1 MAGPPNI
8 DPTQI
13 QWSGK
18 GGREQAKG
26 QQESRGR
33 DIDIKTGEA
42 KLPYIRPEA
51 EASLE
56 GKQMDLRFKPLAQS
70 ESLRNNFFGNK
81 QVMIYNKSIP
91 ELVAALNSSPTPEGD
106 LTLLYTAAKLSDPD
120 SAVREGE
127 QKLWAEIMPIIE
139 SYAAKFGKQVLNGG
153 TFSDEAREGIRKEL
167 ISRVSAY
174 GSAYDR
180 TRREYTATAKRY
192 GLPPEDVVGEHAG
205 APFYQDLLRYD
216 QTQGLAKRIKA
227 NGGAT
232 RPPEGE
238 QSSTPQG
245 QPIQGKRFT
254 PEQEQAIL
262 AQIRSPDFNPE
273 AVADTMASY
282 WAEVGGI
289 QPGDVPSYRES
300 VLGSLRELEG
310 LTPEQRAAT
319 AGFDYSAVDK
329 MAADNA
335 TIGENL
341 VQTGRNIPE
350 SAASLVQG
358 VAALPVDAA
367 ASLFTGERLGTFKS
381 MTDLAAEA
389 VKAAGGSEA
398 DTPTIDAFAQALS
411 DRYGS
416 LDALRQTAVTD
427 PLGLAGDVSMLFTG
441 GGTAAARAPGAIG
454 RAGEVLATAGRAI
467 DPLSAGVAAV
477 AEGVPAA
484 ARALPDGLA
493 TGARDFATE
502 IVGFPSGVGG
512 AAIRE
517 ATAAGFERG
526 KAGAPTA
533 ASEAFTQNLRNPG
546 SRVDETIRYA
556 RDGLSA
562 LREQAS
568 RAYEA
573 GMQQFGRNP
582 APLDLTGVTQRLARM
597 KPRNYDAMLGAP
609 NRPSSHVAWDN
620 INATVQHYVAQAA
633 QDPNLLLPMQVDA
646 FKQDLYDVGSRIG
659 GAYDRDA
666 ARVAGEAYNAVKD
679 ELVRHD
685 PIYADTMRGYEA
697 ASNEVRQLENSFGLA
712 AARGKEPN
720 IESASRR
727 LQSIFRNN
735 ANTNYGYR
743 AAQGER
749 LAELDPSGMLMPS
762 LAGQTAS
769 TWTPRR
775 LQSASVVPLAY
786 LGGPSAVP
794 LLATSSPRLMGEAS
808 YGLGRL
814 AGTGARVAEP
824 AVDMGLDSLA
834 KAYDIYSDNPGKI
847 LALARTG
854 QTLQETEEE
863 RKRELLRRYQLSL
876 PSDEQEAVDFYAGGR

>member
-1 MAGPPNI
+1 MAGPQSI
-8 DPTQI
+8 DPSKIEWQGSAGRTQT
-13 QWSGK
+13 K
-18 GGREQAKG
+18 GEQEEKGRG
-26 QQESRGR
+26 LNIQES
-33 DIDIKTGEA
+33 EA
-42 KLPYIRPEA
+42 KLPYIKPDA

-56 GKQMDLRFKPLAQS
+56 GKKMDLRFKPLAQS
-70 ESLRNNFFGNK
+70 EGLRNNFAGNK
-81 QVMIYNKSIP
+81 QVVVYSKSIP
-91 ELVAALNSSPTPEGD
+91 ELAAALNSAPTPEGD

-127 QKLWAEIMPIIE
+127 QKLWADIMPVIE
-139 SYAAKFGKQVLNGG
+139 SYATKFGKQVLGGG
-153 TFSDEAREGIRKEL
+153 TFSDESRVRIRREL
-167 ISRVSAY
+167 ISRVAAY

-180 TRREYTATAKRY
+180 VRRDYTRTAERY

-205 APFYQDLLRYD
+205 APFLPALAKYD
-216 QTQGLAKRIKA
+216 QAQILTKRIKA
-227 NGGAT
+227 NGGTT
-232 RPPEGE
+232 RPPEE
-238 QSSTPQG
+238 MSNTPQG

-254 PEQEQAIL
+254 PEQEADIL
-262 AQIRSPDFNPE
+262 GQIRSPDFNPE
-273 AVADTMASY
+273 TVADTMAGY
-282 WAEVGGI
+282 WATAGGI
-289 QPGDVPSYRES
+289 GPEDVPAYRES
-300 VLGSLRELEG
+300 VLGNLRELEG

-335 TIGENL
+335 TVGENL

-350 SAASLVQG
+350 SAANLIQG

-381 MTDLAAEA
+381 MTDLATEA

-398 DTPTIDAFAQALS
+398 DTPTIDAFTQVLS

-416 LDALRQTAVTD
+416 LDALKQTAITD
-427 PLGLAGDVSMLFTG
+427 PIGLAGDVSMIFTG
-441 GGTAAARAPGAIG
+441 GGTALAKAPGAIG
-454 RAGEVLATAGRAI
+454 RAGEALATVGRNADPLRAI
-467 DPLSAGVAAV
+467 VELGT
-477 AEGVPAA
+477 EQIPAA
-484 ARALPDGLA
+484 AGALPSGLA
-493 TGARDFATE
+493 TGARDLATE
-502 IVGFPSGVGG
+502 VAAFPSGIGG
-512 AAIRE
+512 AALRE
-517 ATAAGFERG
+517 AAGAGFDRG
-526 KAGAPTA
+526 RAGAPTV
-533 ASEAFTQNLRNPG
+533 ASEAFTENMRRPG
-546 SRVDETIRYA
+546 SRVEETVRYA
-556 RDGLSA
+556 RDGLA
-562 LREQAS
+562 NLREQAS

-582 APLDLTGVTQRLARM
+582 APLDLTGVQQRLARM
-597 KPRNYDAMLGAP
+597 RPRNYDAMLGAP

-620 INATVQHYVAQAA
+620 INNTVQHYEAQAA
-633 QDPNLLLPMQVDA
+633 QNPDLLLPMQVDA

-727 LQSIFRNN
+727 LQSVFRNN

-743 AAQGER
+743 TAQGER
-749 LAELDPSGMLMPS
+749 LAELDPSGALMPS

-786 LGGPSAVP
+786 LGGPSAIP

-824 AVDMGLDSLA
+824 AVDMGLAGLA
-834 KAYDIYSDNPGKI
+834 KAYDIYSNNPGK
-847 LALARTG
+847 ALAMTRTG
-854 QTLQETEEE
+854 QTAQEIEEE
-863 RKRELLRRYQLSL
+863 RKRELLRRYQLTL
-876 PSDEQEAVDFYAGGR
+876 PGGDQEAVDFYAGGR